1 MAALRVRREKV
12 ALSSGCKSH
21 PAIAPAGSN
30 SKKVLGG
37 LTPDEYA
44 RRLTE
49 KVITIPGNSKQ
60 IR

>member
-1 MAALRVRREKV
+1 VRREKV

-37 LTPDEYA
+37 LTPVEYA

-49 KVITIPGNSKQ
+49 KVITFPGKL
-60 IR
+60 